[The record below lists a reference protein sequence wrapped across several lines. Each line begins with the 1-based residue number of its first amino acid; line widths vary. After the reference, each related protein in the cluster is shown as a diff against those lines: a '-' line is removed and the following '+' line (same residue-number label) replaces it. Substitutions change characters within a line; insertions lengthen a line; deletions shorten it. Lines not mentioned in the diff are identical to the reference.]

1 MWSSML
7 RCVREVCV
15 RVCVSVCVCAQ
26 VYVCVCVCAHTRVS
40 VCVCVCL
47 NGMEEVRVGLGRN
60 NRDSHRALIHAA
72 IVEHNGDIGFK

>member
-1 MWSSML
+1 MS
-7 RCVREVCV
+7 VCV
-15 RVCVSVCVCAQ
+15 CLFVCARKCMYVCVSVRI
-26 VYVCVCVCAHTRVS
+26 RVS
-40 VCVCVCL
+40 LCVCVCL